1 MAQAEYSPEELR
13 KYLLGQM
20 PRVDRA
26 AIDSQRRDDREL
38 VDAIDLAESILID
51 DYVDLAL
58 PAEEKAAFENVFMST
73 DSRRERLG
81 IARGIR
87 VAAGL
92 VGGLSAIVY
101 RQRSGG
107 VETLRLGLNSRRAGE
122 QTVLRLSEA
131 ASTVILEFECPSVP
145 PTHTFTLGR
154 VGEPTPLLQLRI
166 ASPESKVIKLPI
178 EKALLAPGDYLAVL
192 SSGDEF
198 RADFRLVVVP

>member
-1 MAQAEYSPEELR
+1 
-13 KYLLGQM
+13 
-20 PRVDRA
+20 
-26 AIDSQRRDDREL
+26 
-38 VDAIDLAESILID
+38 
-51 DYVDLAL
+51 
-58 PAEEKAAFENVFMST
+58 MST

-87 VAAGL
+87 RLGAQKRTRRNWGIGVAAGL